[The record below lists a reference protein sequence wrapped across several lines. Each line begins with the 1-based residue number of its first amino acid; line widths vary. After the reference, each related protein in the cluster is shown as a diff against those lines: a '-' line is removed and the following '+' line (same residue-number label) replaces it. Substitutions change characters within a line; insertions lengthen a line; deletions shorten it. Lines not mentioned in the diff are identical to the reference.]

1 MCIVCQNAPTMMTA
15 LAGGGLIIR
24 TAIRRV
30 RDGRTT
36 DETVSRAGTDGTGPA
51 AHPPLGAAQRA

>member
-15 LAGGGLIIR
+15 LAGGGLVIR
-24 TAIRRV
+24 TAIRRA

-36 DETVSRAGTDGTGPA
+36 DEEMSRAGTDGTRPA
-51 AHPPLGAAQRA
+51 AHPPVGAAQRA